1 MPAKTAV
8 NSKDVKIH
16 PPKFFLILAT
26 VFLTIW
32 IIIGLFIFTV
42 IISQLKQGAFRN
54 LLGGNVQTQQPT
66 VDSQPSQEADL
77 PGVGKVNVK
86 CVRDSLSQESIT
98 KIVEIGNSSSLSKE
112 EKDKLDECVI
122 ENSSSPTPSPSS

>member
-8 NSKDVKIH
+8 NRKDVKIH

-112 EKDKLDECVI
+112 EKDKLDESVI
-122 ENSSSPTPSPSS
+122 